1 MKLIISIFVIFF
13 YFSYANSNNNIVF
26 LDVQYLIDNSNLG
39 KKYKKE
45 ILKLKDQNDSK
56 LNVKEEKIKEKEIE
70 INNQKNILKEEELK
84 KKIIEIE
91 KMIKEF
97 RILNRELSS
106 KITQQ
111 RKLYSAEILKMI
123 NPILTNYAEQ
133 NNINYVLEKKNV
145 LVGMKSLDITTQ
157 VLNKLNEYTEKQN
170 LINEPYFCD

>member
-56 LNVKEEKIKEKEIE
+56 LKVKEEKIKEKEIE

-111 RKLYSAEILKMI
+111 RKLYSAEIIKMI

-145 LVGMKSLDITTQ
+145 LVGMKSLDITIQ

-170 LINEPYFCD
+170 LINEN

>member
-1 MKLIISIFVIFF
+1 MKLISSIFVIFF

-45 ILKLKDQNDSK
+45 ILKLKDQNNLK
-56 LNVKEEKIKEKEIE
+56 LKVKEEKIKEKEIE

-91 KMIKEF
+91 EMIKEF
-97 RILNRELSS
+97 RILNRQLNS
-106 KITQQ
+106 KITEQ
-111 RKLYSAEILKMI
+111 RKLYSTEILKMI

-145 LVGMKSLDITTQ
+145 LVGMKSLDITIQ
-157 VLNKLNEYTEKQN
+157 VLNKLNEYT
-170 LINEPYFCD
+170 

>member
-1 MKLIISIFVIFF
+1 MKLITSFFIIFF

-45 ILKLKDQNDSK
+45 ILKLKDQNNLK
-56 LNVKEEKIKEKEIE
+56 LKVKEEKIKEKEIE

-97 RILNRELSS
+97 RILNRQLNS
-106 KITQQ
+106 KITEQ
-111 RKLYSAEILKMI
+111 RKLYSTEILKMI

-145 LVGMKSLDITTQ
+145 LVGMKSLDITIQ

-170 LINEPYFCD
+170 LINEN

>member
-1 MKLIISIFVIFF
+1 MKLITSIFIIFF
-13 YFSYANSNNNIVF
+13 YFSYAHSKNNIVF

-39 KKYKKE
+39 KKYKKD
-45 ILKLKDQNDSK
+45 ILQLKDQNK
-56 LNVKEEKIKEKEIE
+56 LKLKVKEEKIKEKELE

-145 LVGMKSLDITTQ
+145 LVGMKSLDITIQ

-170 LINEPYFCD
+170 LINEN

>member
-1 MKLIISIFVIFF
+1 MKLITSIFVIFF

-45 ILKLKDQNDSK
+45 ILQLKDQNNSK
-56 LNVKEEKIKEKEIE
+56 LKVKEEKIKEKELE

-106 KITQQ
+106 KINQQ
-111 RKLYSAEILKMI
+111 RKLYSSEILKMI

-145 LVGMKSLDITTQ
+145 LVGMKSLDITIQ

-170 LINEPYFCD
+170 LINEN

>member
-56 LNVKEEKIKEKEIE
+56 LKVKEEKIKEKEIE

-123 NPILTNYAEQ
+123 NPILTNYADQ

-145 LVGMKSLDITTQ
+145 LVGMKSLDITIQ

-170 LINEPYFCD
+170 LINEN

>member
-56 LNVKEEKIKEKEIE
+56 LKVKEEKIKEKEIE

-84 KKIIEIE
+84 KKIIEID

-145 LVGMKSLDITTQ
+145 LVGMKSLDITIQ

-170 LINEPYFCD
+170 LINEN

>member
-39 KKYKKE
+39 KKYKKD
-45 ILKLKDQNDSK
+45 ILQLKDQNK
-56 LNVKEEKIKEKEIE
+56 LKLKVKEEKIKEKELE

-170 LINEPYFCD
+170 LINEN

>member
-1 MKLIISIFVIFF
+1 MKLITSFFVIFF

-26 LDVQYLIDNSNLG
+26 LDVQYLIDNSILG

-45 ILKLKDQNDSK
+45 ILKLKDQNASK
-56 LNVKEEKIKEKEIE
+56 LKLEEEKIKEKEIE
-70 INNQKNILKEEELK
+70 INNQKNILKAEELK
-84 KKIIEIE
+84 KKIIELE

-97 RILNRELSS
+97 RILNREMNS
-106 KITQQ
+106 KVNKQ

-145 LVGMKSLDITTQ
+145 LVGIKSLDIT
-157 VLNKLNEYTEKQN
+157 LKILKKLNEYIEKKN
-170 LINEPYFCD
+170 LINEN

>member
-1 MKLIISIFVIFF
+1 MKLITSIFIIFF
-13 YFSYANSNNNIVF
+13 YFSYAHSKNNIVF

-56 LNVKEEKIKEKEIE
+56 LKVKEEKIKEKEIE

-111 RKLYSAEILKMI
+111 RKLYSAEIIKMI

-145 LVGMKSLDITTQ
+145 LVGMKSLDITIQ
-157 VLNKLNEYTEKQN
+157 VLKKLNEYTEKQN
-170 LINEPYFCD
+170 LINEN

>member
-13 YFSYANSNNNIVF
+13 YFSYSNSNNNIVF

-56 LNVKEEKIKEKEIE
+56 LKVKEEKIKEKEIE

-170 LINEPYFCD
+170 LINEN

>member
-1 MKLIISIFVIFF
+1 MKLITSIFIIFF
-13 YFSYANSNNNIVF
+13 YFGCANSNSNIVF

-45 ILKLKDQNDSK
+45 ILKLKDQNNSK
-56 LNVKEEKIKEKEIE
+56 VKLQEEKIKKKEIE

-84 KKIIEIE
+84 KKIIELE

-97 RILNRELSS
+97 RILNRELNS
-106 KITQQ
+106 KINQQ

-157 VLNKLNEYTEKQN
+157 ILKRLNQYTEQQN
-170 LINEPYFCD
+170 LINEN

>member
-56 LNVKEEKIKEKEIE
+56 LKVKEEKIKEKEIE

-97 RILNRELSS
+97 RILNSELSS

-145 LVGMKSLDITTQ
+145 LVGMKSLDITIQ
-157 VLNKLNEYTEKQN
+157 ILKKLNQYTEQQN
-170 LINEPYFCD
+170 LINEN

>member
-56 LNVKEEKIKEKEIE
+56 IKVKEEKIKEKEIE

-145 LVGMKSLDITTQ
+145 LVGMKSLDITIQ

-170 LINEPYFCD
+170 LINEN

>member
-56 LNVKEEKIKEKEIE
+56 LKVKEEKIKEKEIE

-145 LVGMKSLDITTQ
+145 LVGMKSLDITIQ

-170 LINEPYFCD
+170 LINEN

>member
-45 ILKLKDQNDSK
+45 ILKLKDQNNLK
-56 LNVKEEKIKEKEIE
+56 LKVKEEKIKEKEIE
-70 INNQKNILKEEELK
+70 INNK

-91 KMIKEF
+91 EMIKEF
-97 RILNRELSS
+97 RILNRQLNS
-106 KITQQ
+106 KIIEQ
-111 RKLYSAEILKMI
+111 RKLYSTEILKMI

-145 LVGMKSLDITTQ
+145 LVGMKSLDITIQ

-170 LINEPYFCD
+170 LINEN

>member
-56 LNVKEEKIKEKEIE
+56 LKVKEKKIKEKEIE

-111 RKLYSAEILKMI
+111 RKLYSAEIIKMI

-145 LVGMKSLDITTQ
+145 LVGMKSLDITIQ

-170 LINEPYFCD
+170 LINEN

>member
-56 LNVKEEKIKEKEIE
+56 LKVKEEKIKEKEIE

-145 LVGMKSLDITTQ
+145 LVGVKSLDITIQ

-170 LINEPYFCD
+170 LINEN

>member
-1 MKLIISIFVIFF
+1 MKLITSIIIIFF
-13 YFSYANSNNNIVF
+13 YISYANSNNNIVF

-56 LNVKEEKIKEKEIE
+56 LKVKEEKIKTKEIE

-84 KKIIEIE
+84 KKIIELE

-97 RILNRELSS
+97 RTLNREHIT
-106 KITQQ
+106 KIKQQ

-145 LVGMKSLDITTQ
+145 LVGMKSLDITNQ
-157 VLNKLNEYTEKQN
+157 ILKKLNEDTEKQN
-170 LINEPYFCD
+170 LINEN

>member
-13 YFSYANSNNNIVF
+13 YFSYAHSNNNIVF

-56 LNVKEEKIKEKEIE
+56 LKVKEEKIKEKEIE

-145 LVGMKSLDITTQ
+145 LVGMKSLDITIQ

-170 LINEPYFCD
+170 LINEN

>member
-45 ILKLKDQNDSK
+45 ILKLKDQNNLK
-56 LNVKEEKIKEKEIE
+56 LKVKEEKIKEKEIE

-91 KMIKEF
+91 EMIKEF
-97 RILNRELSS
+97 RILNRQLNS
-106 KITQQ
+106 KITEQ
-111 RKLYSAEILKMI
+111 RKLYSTEILKMI

-145 LVGMKSLDITTQ
+145 LVGMKSLDITIQ

-170 LINEPYFCD
+170 LINEN

>member
-56 LNVKEEKIKEKEIE
+56 LKVKEEKIKEKEIE
-70 INNQKNILKEEELK
+70 INNQKNILKKEKLK
-84 KKIIEIE
+84 KKIIEID

-145 LVGMKSLDITTQ
+145 LVGMKSLDITIQ

-170 LINEPYFCD
+170 LINEN